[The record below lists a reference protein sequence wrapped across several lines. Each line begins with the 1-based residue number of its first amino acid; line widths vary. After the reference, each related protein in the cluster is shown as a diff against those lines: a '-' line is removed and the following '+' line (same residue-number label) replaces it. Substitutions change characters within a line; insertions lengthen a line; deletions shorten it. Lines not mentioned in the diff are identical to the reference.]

1 MSDPFTL
8 VRVGSEAY
16 AVPVTH
22 VVEVDELGD
31 IATVP
36 GAPATA
42 MGVRNV
48 RGQLLPVFYLAPLLG
63 IERQERATG
72 LLVAEERGQLAGL
85 AVDEITD
92 VAALPEALQEVESE
106 LLLGA
111 TLVDG
116 ALVGVIDV
124 PRLFAAL
131 ERTAA

>member
-1 MSDPFTL
+1 VSDPFAL

-16 AVPVTH
+16 AVPVAH

-31 IATVP
+31 ITTIP

-42 MGVRNV
+42 MGVHNM
-48 RGQLLPVFYLAPLLG
+48 RGQLLPVFDLASVLG
-63 IERQERATG
+63 IGREGRATG
-72 LLVAEERGQLAGL
+72 LLVAEEHGQLAGL
-85 AVDEITD
+85 AVDQITD
-92 VAALPEALQEVESE
+92 VASLPDALQEVESE

-116 ALVGVIDV
+116 SLVGVIDV

-131 ERTAA
+131 ERAAA